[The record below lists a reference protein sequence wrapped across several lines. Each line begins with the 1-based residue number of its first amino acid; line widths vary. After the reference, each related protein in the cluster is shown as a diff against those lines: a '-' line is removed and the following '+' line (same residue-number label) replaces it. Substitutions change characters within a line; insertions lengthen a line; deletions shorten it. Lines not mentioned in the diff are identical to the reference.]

1 MERNLSIPGPTTA
14 HAEPNLTKTIKK
26 MVGYCCDHR
35 PNKFVAGRETAYV
48 IPDMMDKGQD
58 LVHLNVQDDEGEIIG
73 EGEATSRKAAIEG
86 EDIAVI

>member
-1 MERNLSIPGPTTA
+1 
-14 HAEPNLTKTIKK
+14 
-26 MVGYCCDHR
+26 
-35 PNKFVAGRETAYV
+35 
-48 IPDMMDKGQD
+48 MMDKGQD

>member
-1 MERNLSIPGPTTA
+1 
-14 HAEPNLTKTIKK
+14 